1 MSSAS
6 SVPFGPFSIPSS
18 HVFYTSPSAS
28 THAFVNLKPI
38 VPGHVLV
45 SPARSVPRLQDLTD
59 EEHADLFRTVRAVQ
73 SKIETRCSASASNV
87 AIQDGLSAGQS
98 VPHVHVHIVGAAP
111 LPLLRLCA
119 HPTPPQLPR
128 STGDLPEDAI
138 YAEIESWHPWSGEK
152 RGAVAGGKMEM
163 PEVRVDRT
171 TEMMAEEATS
181 FRALFR

>member
-6 SVPFGPFSIPSS
+6 SVPFGPFSIPAS

-98 VPHVHVHIVGAAP
+98 VPHVHVHI
-111 LPLLRLCA
+111 
-119 HPTPPQLPR
+119 LPR